1 MSFPDADVNTVET
14 KSGANLR
21 PIVYWRLWLLDAV
34 LVSAGVLFYFAT
46 RYGTREFFGTALVMA
61 LLPFIAVMILIGGAG
76 STLFALTKVMI
87 EKRSLKFFAS
97 LVVLVGPALALTAL
111 FGLLGVWRSP
121 EHRLAHV
128 CLGNA
133 PAAASRIQVA
143 GYSTFL
149 REEWLAVFHVGKKDF
164 QTMVARSKLEPAY
177 TFEFRSALEHS
188 PLEKTRLY
196 QSLPPLNEAPCFARV
211 FNEGK
216 EHERGGVYA
225 MFDPATSMA
234 IVVREC
240 HD

>member
-1 MSFPDADVNTVET
+1 MNTVET

-21 PIVYWRLWLLDAV
+21 PIVYWRLWLLDAG
-34 LVSAGVLFYFAT
+34 LVSAGVLFFFAT
-46 RYGTREFFGTALVMA
+46 RYGTGEFLGTALVMA
-61 LLPFIAVMILIGGAG
+61 LLPFIAVMILVGGAG

-87 EKRSLKFFAS
+87 EKQSLNIFAA
-97 LVVLVGPALALTAL
+97 LVLLVGPALALTSL

-149 REEWLAVFHVGKKDF
+149 REDWLAVFHVGKKDF
-164 QTMVARSKLEPAY
+164 QTMVARAKLEPAD
-177 TFEFRSALEHS
+177 TFEFRDALEHS
-188 PLEKTRLY
+188 ALKKTRLY
-196 QSLPPLNEAPCFARV
+196 QSLPPLNEAPCYARV

-216 EHERGGVYA
+216 EHQRGGVYA
-225 MFDPATSMA
+225 RFDAATSLA
-234 IVVREC
+234 IVVREYR
-240 HD
+240 D